1 MYLNAPVARTS
12 AADEFQLLEIANGN
26 FVHIG
31 HFPPLNSQN
40 QGDIANIGFIVGEKC
55 IAVIDTGSSIA
66 VGQKLK
72 AAIGRVSK
80 LPICAVVIT
89 HVHPDHL
96 LGLNAFGSDPGI
108 VFYGHHR
115 LPRQIKARYRYY
127 LESVRQELNLGEPEK
142 YLIDNEI
149 FKTIKNTVR
158 IDLGNRI
165 LEIKAWGHAHTDHD
179 LTIMDKKTETF
190 WAGDIVTSEH
200 VPILDSNARGYLEV
214 TKRLKELNPKKY
226 VVGHGDFKRPW
237 GEVIAAQEEY
247 ITVLIDET
255 RLALKNNVSLMDAVN
270 VIGWGERH
278 KWRNFDRYHRRNVTT
293 TYTDLEWED

>member
-1 MYLNAPVARTS
+1 MVKFCPASSLSTISFVWRSKQFIVWLCAICCVYLNAPVARTS

-165 LEIKAWGHAHTDHD
+165 LEIKAWGHAHTC
-179 LTIMDKKTETF
+179 LLY
-190 WAGDIVTSEH
+190 TS
-200 VPILDSNARGYLEV
+200 PSPR
-214 TKRLKELNPKKY
+214 
-226 VVGHGDFKRPW
+226 
-237 GEVIAAQEEY
+237 
-247 ITVLIDET
+247 
-255 RLALKNNVSLMDAVN
+255 DAH
-270 VIGWGERH
+270 ESRMPSSA
-278 KWRNFDRYHRRNVTT
+278 
-293 TYTDLEWED
+293 